1 MNCKEGAVIDALFDQ
16 IKHAF
21 NWKVCEVNYLTVRKY
36 ISHGLLSRAAI
47 FNPRRI
53 KSIVL
58 PPPLG
63 LD

>member
-1 MNCKEGAVIDALFDQ
+1 MHDNIIIIIIIIIITMTINR
-16 IKHAF
+16 IKPSE
-21 NWKVCEVNYLTVRKY
+21 NKNKYQWGNYNYR
-36 ISHGLLSRAAI
+36 LLSRAAT

-58 PPPLG
+58 PPLG